1 MYGLSTLLKHEKK
14 IVELRASMWM
24 SLISHS
30 TIIITENCFLQ
41 PARTYEI
48 WYNNLKQS
56 LVETYRN
63 IHKKYKPVPKQ
74 CILLTGT
81 GSGVLFQEPNL
92 PHKRKHSFLTRS
104 GKTSPCLTLLQNL
117 AGLVYLRAP
126 RTTLHFFFV
135 PLAVALSVKPSVAEI
150 AL

>member
-48 WYNNLKQS
+48 
-56 LVETYRN
+56 
-63 IHKKYKPVPKQ
+63 
-74 CILLTGT
+74 
-81 GSGVLFQEPNL
+81 
-92 PHKRKHSFLTRS
+92 
-104 GKTSPCLTLLQNL
+104 
-117 AGLVYLRAP
+117 
-126 RTTLHFFFV
+126 
-135 PLAVALSVKPSVAEI
+135 
-150 AL
+150 